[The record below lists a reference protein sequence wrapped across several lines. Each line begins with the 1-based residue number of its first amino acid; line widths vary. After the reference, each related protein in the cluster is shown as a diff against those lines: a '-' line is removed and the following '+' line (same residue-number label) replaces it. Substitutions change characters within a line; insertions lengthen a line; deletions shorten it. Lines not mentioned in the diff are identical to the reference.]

1 MNKYQEALKRLEGMV
16 LTSPF
21 KNDGGDGVVDMND
34 LYKCG
39 TQLQNEYLHDLNVL
53 KELVD
58 KADSLEWIPVTER
71 LPKEY
76 ESSFAKYYGT
86 DQWDNSLWRA
96 KSKEVLVTIEYE
108 NGARTVTTSYT
119 LDGKWHI
126 ERRRVLHDFKVI
138 AWMPLPKPM
147 KEEEK

>member
-58 KADSLEWIPVTER
+58 KADSFEWIPVSER
-71 LPKEY
+71 LPEQKNEDS
-76 ESSFAKYYGT
+76 ESDYNLSDVYLVSVKVGKKS
-86 DQWDNSLWRA
+86 QIVRSLW
-96 KSKEVLVTIEYE
+96 
-108 NGARTVTTSYT
+108 
-119 LDGKWHI
+119 DG
-126 ERRRVLHDFKVI
+126 RYFCDPMCRVFGVK
-138 AWMPLPKPM
+138 AWMPLPEPY
-147 KEEEK
+147 KENEDE